1 MEEISAA
8 DLKIALDNGAELL
21 LLDVREEEEHE
32 DFHIGGILVPLDEL
46 ATGMNK
52 LPTNQPVVVYCKR
65 GIRSAIAIQRLQSR
79 HFPARLLNLK
89 GGLEAWK
96 KMLKDQQQ
104 AT

>member
-1 MEEISAA
+1 MEEISAVE
-8 DLKIALDNGAELL
+8 LKLALETGAKML

-32 DFHIGGILVPLDEL
+32 DFNIGGILVPLDEL
-46 ATGMNK
+46 ATGMNR
-52 LPTNQPVVVYCKR
+52 LPANQTVVVYCKR
-65 GIRSAIAIQRLQSR
+65 GIRSAIAIQRMQSR
-79 HFPARLLNLK
+79 QFPGKLLNLK